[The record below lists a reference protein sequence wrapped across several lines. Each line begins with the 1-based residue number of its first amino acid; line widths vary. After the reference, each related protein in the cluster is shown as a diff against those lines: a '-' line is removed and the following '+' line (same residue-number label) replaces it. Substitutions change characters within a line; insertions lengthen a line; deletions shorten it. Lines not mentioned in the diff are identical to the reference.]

1 MTELEKIQRAR
12 MYIDKLANGINPIDN
27 TEVPEGDV
35 INNVRLSRCFFFV
48 SDVLRQVIENGGVSP
63 AAKNKKSSKK
73 LPLVIPFEKREQFH
87 YSEQPIPVSEIAKR
101 VNEFV
106 DDERMKKL
114 TYPSILSW
122 LTEAGLLE
130 WTVTPEGKHT
140 KHPTEAGKE
149 NGISVE
155 ERMGSNGPYQAAVYN
170 RDAQH
175 LIIDNLD
182 AVIAAE
188 NQLAEMQGTPWTK
201 EQDKRLMELYREA
214 VPMGKIAA
222 ELKRSTS
229 AVHGRLKRLGLAG
242 GKL

>member
-12 MYIDKLANGINPIDN
+12 MYINKLANGINPIDN

-48 SDVLRQVIENGGVSP
+48 SDVLGRVIESSGVSS
-63 AAKNKKSSKK
+63 AAENKRFPKR
-73 LPLVIPFEKREQFH
+73 LPLEIPLEKREQFN
-87 YSEQPIPVSEIAKR
+87 YSDKPIPVSEIAKR
-101 VNEFV
+101 VNELV
-106 DDERMKKL
+106 GDERMKKL
-114 TYPSILSW
+114 TYTSILSW

-140 KHPTEAGKE
+140 KHPTAAGMKS
-149 NGISVE
+149 GISVE
-155 ERMGSNGPYQAAVYN
+155 ERMGNNGPYQAAVYN
-170 RDAQH
+170 CDAQH

-201 EQDKRLMELYREA
+201 EQDERLMELYREA
-214 VPMGKIAA
+214 VPMSRIAA

-229 AVHGRLKRLGLAG
+229 AVHGRLKRLGFG
-242 GKL
+242 GR